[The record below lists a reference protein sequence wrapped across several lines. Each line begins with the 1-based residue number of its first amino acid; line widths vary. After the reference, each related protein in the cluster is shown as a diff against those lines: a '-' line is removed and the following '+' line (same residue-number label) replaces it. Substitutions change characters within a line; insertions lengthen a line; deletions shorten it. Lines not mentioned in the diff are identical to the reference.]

1 MTAVVKTRE
10 KYTTKH
16 KFEICAETEMKNKRK
31 QRQEAGDCHRRHS
44 QKIEVSRTDENPPT
58 GLFREPEHQSLSL

>member
-1 MTAVVKTRE
+1 
-10 KYTTKH
+10 
-16 KFEICAETEMKNKRK
+16 MKNKRK
-31 QRQEAGDCHRRHS
+31 QRQEAGDCYRRHS